1 MVPMILLFLRS
12 LLIFYPQKTF
22 PISSLT
28 SNPQILDFAGRLHSQ
43 AMQMEQAKE
52 NERHFDYKPISV
64 PKNLRH
70 IFGN

>member
-1 MVPMILLFLRS
+1 MASINHQHHGKS
-12 LLIFYPQKTF
+12 F

-28 SNPQILDFAGRLHSQ
+28 PNPQILEFAGRLYSQ
-43 AMQMEQAKE
+43 AMQMEQANE

-64 PKNLRH
+64 PQNLRH